1 MSLEV
6 VVCLV
11 IGGVVAAL
19 WGQPGIQPGWLLLG
33 AMLGVLYERG

>member
-6 VVCLV
+6 VVGLV

-19 WGQPGIQPGWLLLG
+19 WDQPGIQPGWLLLG
-33 AMLGVLYERG
+33 VLSSRA